1 MKELIT
7 TQRELFNQIHPQ
19 SYQKRINH
27 LNNLKQA
34 IRQHEEAIFKAL
46 YADLRKDKA
55 EAFMTEVGLVYEE
68 INHALKH
75 LKSWMK
81 PKRVKIS
88 LAQFPAK
95 ARILSEPFGQALIM
109 SPWNYPFMLTLV
121 PLVGAIAAGNV
132 VIVKPSAYAP
142 HIAAVMKTIVE
153 QAFPQQEVVL
163 FLGGRSV
170 NEEILT
176 YKFDYI
182 FFTGS
187 TGVGKT
193 VMRKASEDLTPLTLE
208 LGGKSPCII
217 VGDSDLTLAA
227 RRIAWGKLINMG
239 QTCVAPDYLIVEK
252 KHEKIID
259 LINIY
264 FKKSKEDMLKL
275 PKIINEKHY
284 LRLRGYLQEIGLNNY
299 DDEHQIIFPTL
310 VVNPKLDSGVMQEE
324 IFGPI
329 LPVLLVDSVTEVAA
343 FIAQRPKPLAMYVY
357 SDDKSAVD
365 FLLKHTSSGSFTVND
380 NLMQLASSYLPF
392 GGVGDSGMGSY
403 HGHQSFLTFSHQKS
417 VLYKSKKFD
426 LKFRYKKDEAAYRMA
441 KKIIHT
447 K

>member
-1 MKELIT
+1 MKQIILD
-7 TQRELFNQIHPQ
+7 QKDLFTLKHPF
-19 SYQKRINH
+19 SVDVRISH
-27 LNNLKQA
+27 LENLKKSIKA
-34 IRQHEEAIFKAL
+34 HEAQIFEGL
-46 YADLRKDKA
+46 YQDLRKSKA

-68 INHALKH
+68 INHAIKH
-75 LKSWMK
+75 LKKWAK
-81 PKRVKIS
+81 PKKVKIS

-95 ARILSEPFGQALIM
+95 ARIISEPFGQVLIM

-121 PLVGAIAAGNV
+121 PLVGALAAGNV
-132 VIVKPSAYAP
+132 IIVKPSAYAP
-142 HIAAVMKTIVE
+142 HIAQVMKSIIET
-153 QAFPQQEVVL
+153 AFPNKEVIL

-187 TGVGKT
+187 TNVGKT
-193 VMRKASEDLTPLTLE
+193 VMHKASEDLTPLTLE
-208 LGGKSPCII
+208 LGGKSPCLV
-217 VGDSDLTLAA
+217 VGKADLELAA
-227 RRIAWGKLINMG
+227 RRIAWAKLINMG

-252 KHEKIID
+252 KNEKVID
-259 LINIY
+259 LINQA
-264 FKKSKEDMLKL
+264 FTLSKEEMLNL

-284 LRLRGYLQEIGLNNY
+284 LRLKDYLNELGLNRY
-299 DDEHQIIFPTL
+299 DDEHQIIYPTL
-310 VVNPKLDSGVMQEE
+310 VKMPSLDAKIMQEE

-329 LPVLLVDSVTEVAA
+329 LPVIIVNNLTEAKL
-343 FIAQRPKPLAMYVY
+343 FINSRPKPLAMYVY
-357 SDDKSAVD
+357 SDEKDTVD
-365 FLLKHTSSGSFTVND
+365 YLLKNTSSGSFTVND

-417 VLYKSKKFD
+417 VLYKSKRLD
-426 LKFRYKKDEAAYRMA
+426 LKFRYQKDEKAYNIA
-441 KKIIHT
+441 KKIINT

>member
-1 MKELIT
+1 MKALIDG
-7 TQRELFNQIHPQ
+7 QREQVNKLLPQ
-19 SYQKRINH
+19 SVETRKNH
-27 LNNLKQA
+27 LRRLKAA
-34 IRQHEEAIFKAL
+34 IKNHESAIFTAL

-68 INHALKH
+68 LNHALKH
-75 LKSWMK
+75 LKSWAK

-88 LAQFPAK
+88 LAQLPAK
-95 ARILSEPFGQALIM
+95 ARILSQPFGQVLIM
-109 SPWNYPFMLTLV
+109 SPWNYPFMLTMV
-121 PLVGAIAAGNV
+121 PLIGAIAAGNL

-142 HIAAVMKTIVE
+142 NIAQVMKDIVE
-153 QAFPQQEVVL
+153 AAFPEKEVIL

-187 TGVGKT
+187 TNVGKT
-193 VMRKASEDLTPLTLE
+193 VMEKASHDLTPLTLE

-217 VGDSDLTLAA
+217 FGKADLALAA
-227 RRIAWGKLINMG
+227 RRIAWGKLVNMG
-239 QTCVAPDYLIVEK
+239 QTCVAPDYLILDRKNIQLLTLLEEK
-252 KHEKIID
+252 FN
-259 LINIY
+259 L
-264 FKKSKEDMLKL
+264 SKEEMLKL

-284 LRLRGYLQEIGLNNY
+284 LRLKECLVELGLHRF
-299 DDEHQIIFPTL
+299 DDEHQIIYPTL
-310 VVNPKLDSGVMQEE
+310 VTMPSLDKKIMQEE

-329 LPVLLVDSVTEVAA
+329 LPVLLVDNIQEVKTM
-343 FIAQRPKPLAMYVY
+343 IDSRPKPLAMYVY
-357 SDDKSAVD
+357 SDEKKTVD
-365 FLLKHTSSGSFTVND
+365 YLLTHTSSGSFTVND

-417 VLYKSKKFD
+417 VLYKSKKLD
-426 LKFRYKKDEAAYRMA
+426 LKFRYQKDEKAYNIA
-441 KKIIHT
+441 KKIIG
-447 K
+447 